1 MVWARVEPFSRLKAG
16 RLEPPVAICRFL
28 WREIV
33 QGGVRSPMN
42 LAHFMRIERTTDGRS
57 RHVVVHTHDPRM
69 VLELAPDRDSP
80 DGMGKGVIKRVCVPN
95 SWAGNYS
102 QYGKLI
108 AAAQEFFQQSRAE
121 PVPKRESKRLGL

>member
-1 MVWARVEPFSRLKAG
+1 VH
-16 RLEPPVAICRFL
+16 
-28 WREIV
+28 EISTR
-33 QGGVRSPMN
+33 QFGVRIQEPIGG
-42 LAHFMRIERTTDGRS
+42 HQI
-57 RHVVVHTHDPRM
+57 DPRM

-121 PVPKRESKRLGL
+121 PVPKRESRRLGL

>member
-1 MVWARVEPFSRLKAG
+1 
-16 RLEPPVAICRFL
+16 
-28 WREIV
+28 
-33 QGGVRSPMN
+33 
-42 LAHFMRIERTTDGRS
+42 
-57 RHVVVHTHDPRM
+57 
-69 VLELAPDRDSP
+69 
-80 DGMGKGVIKRVCVPN
+80 MGKGVIKRVCVPN

>member
-1 MVWARVEPFSRLKAG
+1 LGPGAAFLKAESG
-16 RLEPPVAICRFL
+16 GGAVPAVAICRFL
-28 WREIV
+28 WQEIV
-33 QGGVRSPMN
+33 QGLGSILMN
-42 LAHFMRIERTTDGRS
+42 LSRFMRIERTTDGRS

-121 PVPKRESKRLGL
+121 PVPKRESRRLGL

>member
-1 MVWARVEPFSRLKAG
+1 
-16 RLEPPVAICRFL
+16 
-28 WREIV
+28 
-33 QGGVRSPMN
+33 MN
-42 LAHFMRIERTTDGRS
+42 LSRFMRIERTTDGRS

-102 QYGKLI
+102 QYGELI